1 LVVPARLTPDLCLPS
16 SHPISGLARKPV
28 LDPKEWKQFPL
39 KEKIVVSPNTAMF
52 VVCCHCLHHID
63 IDDRYRF
70 ALPHPS
76 DVLGLPIGQH
86 ISVSAEI
93 NGKEIMRSY
102 TPTSS
107 DDDLGH
113 FDLLIK
119 VASISSSI
127 V

>member
-1 LVVPARLTPDLCLPS
+1 
-16 SHPISGLARKPV
+16 
-28 LDPKEWKQFPL
+28 
-39 KEKIVVSPNTAMF
+39 MY
-52 VVCCHCLHHID
+52 VVCCQWLRDGDADVDH
-63 IDDRYRF
+63 RYRF
-70 ALPHPS
+70 ALPHPN

-119 VASISSSI
+119 VAFF
-127 V
+127 

>member
-1 LVVPARLTPDLCLPS
+1 MFLIQKNGNNSLSKKRLSSPQTRPCSWFAAIAS
-16 SHPISGLARKPV
+16 SHV
-28 LDPKEWKQFPL
+28 D
-39 KEKIVVSPNTAMF
+39 VD
-52 VVCCHCLHHID
+52 H
-63 IDDRYRF
+63 RYRF
-70 ALPHPS
+70 ALPHPN

-119 VASISSSI
+119 VTFILSSI

>member
-1 LVVPARLTPDLCLPS
+1 
-16 SHPISGLARKPV
+16 
-28 LDPKEWKQFPL
+28 
-39 KEKIVVSPNTAMF
+39 MF
-52 VVCCHCLHHID
+52 VVCCHWLRDADVDH
-63 IDDRYRF
+63 RYRF

-119 VASISSSI
+119 VAFLKNLPSYDSLSPPVVREGQYFPLHFSPQNWRQHSR
-127 V
+127 